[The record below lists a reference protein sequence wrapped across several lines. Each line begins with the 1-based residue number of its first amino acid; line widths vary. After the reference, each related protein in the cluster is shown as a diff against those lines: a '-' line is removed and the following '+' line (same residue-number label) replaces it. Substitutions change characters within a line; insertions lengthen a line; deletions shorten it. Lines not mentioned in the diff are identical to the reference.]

1 MGWAVRMAASR
12 VVGGG
17 ARRRAAAWRP
27 VRACSGDAKR
37 LRKEQ
42 LQCRSDIHTR
52 SSGLQ
57 SGAARGERWSL
68 PGAEATGAS
77 QQAARLLSTSATDMA
92 EASARN
98 LRGQLVGVS
107 AVRDEKVSVGEAQR

>member
-1 MGWAVRMAASR
+1 MRMAASR

-68 PGAEATGAS
+68 PGAEAGCESAGGAPVEH
-77 QQAARLLSTSATDMA
+77 LG
-92 EASARN
+92 N
-98 LRGQLVGVS
+98 GHG
-107 AVRDEKVSVGEAQR
+107 

>member
-57 SGAARGERWSL
+57 SGGARGERWSL
-68 PGAEATGAS
+68 PGAGAS